1 MKTAV
6 FGARELTTAA
16 EILKYGGLAAVPTE
30 TVYGLAA
37 NGFDPTAVEKLYEVK
52 GRPPKKPINL
62 LIPDM
67 SATEKLCVD
76 IPRQAYLLAE
86 RFWPGPLTMILKR
99 SCLVPDIV
107 TAGGATVGVRCPD
120 HPLTLELLRLC
131 ALPLATPSANPHG
144 LPSPKTLR
152 SVLEYF
158 DGRIECAIDGGDCA
172 VGVESTIVDLSG
184 GGWRILRQ
192 GGLPRES
199 IEEALREVL

>member
-37 NGFDPTAVEKLYEVK
+37 NGFDPAAVEKLYEVK
-52 GRPPKKPINL
+52 GRPPQKPINL

-86 RFWPGPLTMILKR
+86 RFWPGPRTMILKR

-107 TAGGATVGVRCPD
+107 KTCIANSDGLFIFDLCHIKMFDYWSSFQTGIGAYLKTV
-120 HPLTLELLRLC
+120 
-131 ALPLATPSANPHG
+131 NN
-144 LPSPKTLR
+144 
-152 SVLEYF
+152 
-158 DGRIECAIDGGDCA
+158 
-172 VGVESTIVDLSG
+172 
-184 GGWRILRQ
+184 Q
-192 GGLPRES
+192 
-199 IEEALREVL
+199 